1 MRASATAFKLERNG
15 DDAYGEDVH
24 LAGCLGDDGC
34 RTGPGAAAHSGG
46 DEDHAG
52 LVADQ
57 FFDLFQ
63 RFNGG
68 VAANIRKGTCALPP
82 SEGSAELDFHRNRA
96 RVKGLGIG
104 VAHDEIHA
112 LDAAVVHGVHRI
124 RTAAAYAD
132 DFDRRGEGGVGVGSA
147 HIVHLNSG
155 SCGY

>member
-1 MRASATAFKLERNG
+1 MEGNG

-24 LAGCLGDDGC
+24 LAGRLGDDGC
-34 RTGPGAAAHSGG
+34 CTGPGAAAHSGG

-63 RFNGG
+63 RFDGG
-68 VAANIRKGTCALPP
+68 VAANIGKGACALA
-82 SEGSAELDFHRNRA
+82 SREGGAELDFYRNRA
-96 RVKGLGIG
+96 CVKGLGIG
-104 VAHDEIHA
+104 IAHDEIHA
-112 LDAAVVHGVHRI
+112 LDAAVVHRVHRI

-132 DFDRRGEGGVGVGSA
+132 DFDRRGEGRVGVGSA